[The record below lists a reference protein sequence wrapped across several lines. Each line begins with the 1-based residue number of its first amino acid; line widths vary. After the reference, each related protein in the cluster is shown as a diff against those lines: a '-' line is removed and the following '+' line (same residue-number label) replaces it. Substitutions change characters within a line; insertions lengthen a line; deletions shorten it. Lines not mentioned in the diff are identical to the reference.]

1 MKKIIEV
8 NNLTIKA
15 KKDRKTI
22 IENLSFDLFEGE
34 VVLLKGRNGSG
45 KSTIIKALV
54 QEEKNK
60 YLTSGNITYNQK
72 LNITNLKK
80 DKELYRYR
88 TEIVYVPQTD
98 DYSGHY
104 NLTVKDVVSD
114 SINSFAGE
122 KVSLSEIESILLKF
136 DFESG
141 ESVGERFNMK
151 SNPSKLSGGQQRI
164 LTFLANVIGR
174 PGAYLYIIDEP
185 LNNLD
190 YKNIPTVAALIKE
203 MHYKHPESAF
213 IIVTHNEHFD
223 FINRTIEI

>member
-8 NNLTIKA
+8 DNLTIKA

-22 IENLSFDLFEGE
+22 IENLSFELFEGE

-60 YLTSGNITYNQK
+60 YLTSGNITYNQN
-72 LNITNLKK
+72 LNITNLIK

-151 SNPSKLSGGQQRI
+151 SDPSKLSGGQQRI
-164 LTFLANVIGR
+164 LTFLANVIAR

-190 YKNIPTVAALIKE
+190 YKNIPNVVALIKE
-203 MHYKHPESAF
+203 MHYKNPKSAF
-213 IIVTHNEHFD
+213 IIVTHNENFD
-223 FINRTIEI
+223 FISRTIEI